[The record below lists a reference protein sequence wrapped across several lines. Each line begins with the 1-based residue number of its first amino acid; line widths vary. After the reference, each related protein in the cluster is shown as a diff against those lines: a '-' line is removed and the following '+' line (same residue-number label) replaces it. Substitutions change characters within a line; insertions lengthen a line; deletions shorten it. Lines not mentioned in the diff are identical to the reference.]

1 MSLFVVVLP
10 LYPLEED
17 DSFSVSD
24 WPLHVTVVPTFSI
37 DLSATDVAAE
47 MATEFASHETVTV
60 TAGEDELFGPL
71 ANMLVTVI
79 DDSPALQSLHLS
91 LTASLKAL
99 GATFE
104 SPEFVAN
111 GYRAHVTATQHCRL
125 TAGDE
130 LLLEQ
135 LALVDIQPDPSTD
148 RRRVTATF
156 PLRGSPVAH
165 TQAPTHRPTQTTF
178 APRTDSN
185 SRL

>member
-10 LYPLEED
+10 LSPLKVD

-47 MATEFASHETVTV
+47 MATEFGSHDTVTV
-60 TAGEDELFGPL
+60 SAGQDELFGPL
-71 ANMLVTVI
+71 ANILVTVVE
-79 DDSPALQSLHLS
+79 DSPALRFLHLS

-104 SPEFVAN
+104 SPAFVAN
-111 GYRAHVTATQHCRL
+111 GYRAHVTVTQHCRV

-130 LLLEQ
+130 LRLEQ
-135 LALVDIQPDPSTD
+135 FALVDMHPEPSTD

-165 TQAPTHRPTQTTF
+165 TPAHPDNKDP
-178 APRTDSN
+178 
-185 SRL
+185 

>member
-1 MSLFVVVLP
+1 MSLFVIVLP
-10 LYPLEED
+10 LSPLKVD

-37 DLSATDVAAE
+37 DLPATDVAAE
-47 MATEFASHETVTV
+47 MAAEFASHETVTV
-60 TAGEDELFGPL
+60 TASEDELFGPL
-71 ANMLVTVI
+71 ANILVTVI
-79 DDSPALQSLHLS
+79 DNSPALQSLHLS

-104 SPEFVAN
+104 SPEFVAT
-111 GYRAHVTATQHCRL
+111 GYRAHVTVTPHCRV
-125 TAGDE
+125 ASGDK

-135 LALVDIQPDPSTD
+135 LALVDMHPEPSTD

-165 TQAPTHRPTQTTF
+165 TPATMTT
-178 APRTDSN
+178 RIRNGSTGHS
-185 SRL
+185 